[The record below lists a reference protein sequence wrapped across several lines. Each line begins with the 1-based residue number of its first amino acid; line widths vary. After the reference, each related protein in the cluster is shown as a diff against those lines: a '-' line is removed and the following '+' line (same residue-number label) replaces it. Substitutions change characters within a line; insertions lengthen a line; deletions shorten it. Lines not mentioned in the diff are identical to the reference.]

1 MNTFR
6 VPLFVVFLFSKRS
19 VTMIHQKIGRDRI
32 KLDDLLTPQENKLFS
47 TILASIQYH
56 KKNTIAR
63 VAGGWVR
70 DKLLGRTSD
79 DIDIALDNQSGE
91 DFANNVNDYLK
102 LQGEEVRTIA
112 IIQVISTF
120 ASTIFELF
128 YNLIFKG

>member
-1 MNTFR
+1 
-6 VPLFVVFLFSKRS
+6 
-19 VTMIHQKIGRDRI
+19 MIHQKIGRDRI